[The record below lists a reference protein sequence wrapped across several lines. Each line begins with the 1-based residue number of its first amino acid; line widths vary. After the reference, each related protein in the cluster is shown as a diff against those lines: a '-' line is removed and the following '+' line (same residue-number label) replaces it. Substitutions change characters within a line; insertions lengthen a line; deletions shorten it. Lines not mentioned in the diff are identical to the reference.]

1 MNEKTWVVYLLRCS
15 DGSLYCGVS
24 NNVEKRV
31 IEHNSGMGAKYTQ
44 SHRPVALVVTS
55 REMSKGDALKLEY
68 QIKKLPADQKIAE
81 LEKWAS

>member
-1 MNEKTWVVYLLRCS
+1 MNEKNWVVYLLRCS

-24 NNVEKRV
+24 NNVEKRM
-31 IEHNSGMGAKYTQ
+31 IEHNSGMGAKYTR

-55 REMSKGDALKLEY
+55 RDMSKGDALKLEY